1 MDEPHAWWIRSNDNF
16 SVNRRIGSA
25 IGGRGG
31 ESVGSRAET
40 LARIRPTF
48 YHPLVANE

>member
-1 MDEPHAWWIRSNDNF
+1 MDRPYACWIRSNDNF
-16 SVNRRIGSA
+16 SVNRGIGSA
-25 IGGRGG
+25 NERRGG
-31 ESVGSRAET
+31 ESVGSRAKT